1 MIYKLKNNL
10 SEGYKNLKKTILGKE
25 FSWYYYPASV
35 ENCYNPNNEYNNTY
49 FLGHVFLE
57 RPEIRRYSKMWSA
70 FGEDAVALIDETIAD
85 NKIYL
90 SKESKPLEKYLILRI
105 NANMTFPTPDTRR
118 TPPHVDHGFKH
129 LNLIF
134 YLTPSG
140 AKTFCGEDEHDPEED
155 DIILFKGEHNFELPK
170 YQPRTIIVATILP
183 LEQFINTNMG
193 EEFVA
198 VIKLV
203 SGEEILASV
212 CVDETGEEPIIIA
225 HTPVTMKMINNGMYV
240 KIKPW
245 MELADDDMFVFRTD
259 KIITMSEV
267 KDQKV
272 IKIYERYVEEENE
285 EDDMNKLLPSGGE
298 VKPDE
303 KMGYV
308 STVEDAR
315 KSLENIFKNNI
326 EPNNP

>member
-1 MIYKLKNNL
+1 
-10 SEGYKNLKKTILGKE
+10 
-25 FSWYYYPASV
+25 
-35 ENCYNPNNEYNNTY
+35 
-49 FLGHVFLE
+49 
-57 RPEIRRYSKMWSA
+57 
-70 FGEDAVALIDETIAD
+70 
-85 NKIYL
+85 
-90 SKESKPLEKYLILRI
+90 
-105 NANMTFPTPDTRR
+105 
-118 TPPHVDHGFKH
+118 
-129 LNLIF
+129 
-134 YLTPSG
+134 
-140 AKTFCGEDEHDPEED
+140 
-155 DIILFKGEHNFELPK
+155 
-170 YQPRTIIVATILP
+170 
-183 LEQFINTNMG
+183 MG
-193 EEFVA
+193 EEFIA

-212 CVDETGEEPIIIA
+212 CVDETDEEPIIIA

-285 EDDMNKLLPSGGE
+285 DNDMNKILPAGGE
-298 VKPDE
+298 VKVDQ

-308 STVEDAR
+308 SSVEDAR

-326 EPNNP
+326 EPNNPWTLTELLYTEIKDLSSV